1 MDCAIQRLNNLEQNN
16 LNKHFIRFIF
26 RPVQVFFKTL
36 SIESGNEPASF
47 QLCCQAL
54 YRMRLV
60 QVKNGPRVNV
70 SPAGEANLVQA
81 MYRFLERSPQ
91 GTRDVLICK
100 NAQTSFTW
108 SRVDLARLLR
118 TLRLI
123 DFRPSW
129 IISFELVSQLDSL
142 LQQGR
147 LYRFLYLL
155 LSYFYDPSMFIF
167 CWSFVENLLLE
178 REHGGQDSIWC
189 VLPCSLLLYRM

>member
-36 SIESGNEPASF
+36 SIESGNEPASL

-60 QVKNGPRVNV
+60 QVKNRPRVNV

-91 GTRDVLICK
+91 APGMVLICK
-100 NAQTSFTW
+100 NTQASFTW

-129 IISFELVSQLDSL
+129 IISFELVSLLDSF
-142 LQQGR
+142 LQPGR
-147 LYRFLYLL
+147 LHWFLYLL
-155 LSYFYDPSMFIF
+155 LSY
-167 CWSFVENLLLE
+167 
-178 REHGGQDSIWC
+178 
-189 VLPCSLLLYRM
+189 